1 MGSCSIL
8 EAQCIVYSSAER
20 WEYCIW
26 LNRAG
31 LLHAVEQRG
40 RAYGIHLDQALT
52 NLNSSSLCREQ
63 YSGWKH
69 LEGESYSG
77 HFLQTLST
85 STYGPGRKSLPFSRG
100 CEARVLD
107 MAVPTS
113 TICAHPLRAPTPL
126 MTFFLM
132 EEK

>member
-1 MGSCSIL
+1 M
-8 EAQCIVYSSAER
+8 Q
-20 WEYCIW
+20 
-26 LNRAG
+26 LNKEAG
-31 LLHAVEQRG
+31 LMVSIWIKEA
-40 RAYGIHLDQALT
+40 ALT

-85 STYGPGRKSLPFSRG
+85 STYGPGRKSLPFSHG

-107 MAVPTS
+107 KAVPAS